1 MSIKSSDSTHT
12 HHPEDIEPLEFF
24 TDEEAA
30 ALFERMAQHYLGISG
45 DEFLERWDSGYYS
58 EDPDR
63 PGIMDM
69 AMSIPLVRRCI

>member
-1 MSIKSSDSTHT
+1 MSIKSSDSAYANY
-12 HHPEDIEPLEFF
+12 PQDDAPLEFF

-30 ALFERMAQHYLGISG
+30 ALFEHMAQHYLGISG
-45 DEFLERWDSGYYS
+45 DEFVERWDSGYYS

-69 AMSIPLVRRCI
+69 AMLIPLVRR